1 MATPTV
7 PETGL
12 IVKGETGEAVAVY
25 MDAPPQRVLEE
36 ARTAA
41 KALQEV
47 LQGKAKKI
55 VMNGEQYLEFE
66 DWQTLGRFYGITAK
80 CDDPEFV
87 VLGDVSGFKASAVAL
102 YRGEVISRATAYCL
116 SDEEKWGTRP
126 KYEWLYVC
134 KDGTRQFEDPG
145 FENIVW
151 EPNPAKP
158 GKNKPKKERVLAGE
172 EKVPLFQLASMAQT
186 RAAAKVHRQVLAWV
200 VVLAGYKPTPAEE
213 LDSKTVIDADVVQ
226 REPGADDGPVV
237 ETSAGP
243 VTVGSGQHAKA
254 AGAPDY
260 QASPSGR
267 GPRPVCPAC
276 RSNAKVINSKFKR
289 EKGIWYCM
297 APACKLNFGPQEQP
311 AGRVDSFD
319 GEDQ

>member
-1 MATPTV
+1 MTMPDA
-7 PETGL
+7 GGAL
-12 IVKGETGEAVAVY
+12 VKSEDGEAPLAVY
-25 MDAPPQRVLEE
+25 MEAPPKRILEE

-47 LQGKAKKI
+47 IQGKAKKV

-87 VLGDVSGFKASAVAL
+87 AFGDVTGFKASAVAL

-126 KYEWLYVC
+126 KYEWQYVC
-134 KDGTRQFEDPG
+134 QDGTRQTEHPG
-145 FENIVW
+145 YEQIVW

-158 GKNKPKKERVLAGE
+158 GKNKPKKERALVGE

-213 LDSKTVIDADVVQ
+213 LDSKTQVLDADVVPH
-226 REPGADDGPVV
+226 REPGSDDALVI
-237 ETSAGP
+237 ETSAGT
-243 VTVGSGQHAKA
+243 VTVGSGQHAEA
-254 AGAPDY
+254 AGARDY
-260 QASPSGR
+260 QKAAPSAR
-267 GPRPVCPAC
+267 GPRPDCPTC
-276 RSNAKVINSKFKR
+276 GSNAKVINAKFKR
-289 EKGIWYCM
+289 DQGVWYCM
-297 APACKLNFGPQEQP
+297 ADKTSFGPREQP
-311 AGRVDSFD
+311 AGRVDSTE
-319 GEDQ
+319 GHE

>member
-1 MATPTV
+1 M
-7 PETGL
+7 PENAVA
-12 IVKGETGEAVAVY
+12 VKGEGGESLAVY
-25 MDAPPQRVLEE
+25 MEAPPQRVLEE

-47 LQGKAKKI
+47 LQGKAKK
-55 VMNGEQYLEFE
+55 VMMNGEQYLEFE

-87 VLGDVSGFKASAVAL
+87 ELGGVTGFKASAEAL

-126 KYEWLYVC
+126 KYEWQYVC
-134 KDGTRQFEDPG
+134 KDGTRQTEDPG
-145 FENIVW
+145 FEQIVW

-213 LDSKTVIDADVVQ
+213 LDSKTHVIDADVIR
-226 REPGADDGPVV
+226 REPGSDDDAPVIETSVGPVK
-237 ETSAGP
+237 
-243 VTVGSGQHAKA
+243 VGSGQFAEA
-254 AGAPDY
+254 AGAKDYGKYKHPEPDGPQTTA
-260 QASPSGR
+260 QAAAPD
-267 GPRPVCPAC
+267 CPKCKKNSAVM
-276 RSNAKVINSKFKR
+276 KSKF
-289 EKGIWYCM
+289 GAGFYCNPKSRTPGCGM
-297 APACKLNFGPQEQP
+297 KFGQE
-311 AGRVDSFD
+311 D
-319 GEDQ
+319 GQ